1 MEGIQTLK
9 TKAFAKWAKEEGL
22 SDAALAGAV
31 HEMQQ
36 GLYDANLGG
45 GVYKKRLAHDGRGK
59 SGGFRVILAFKMND
73 VAIFVYG
80 FSKNERDNI
89 TRKQKEALKIL
100 VKVYFSYN
108 EEQLAKAKRVGELI
122 EVVS

>member
-22 SDAALAGAV
+22 SDAALVGAA

-45 GVYKKRLAHDGRGK
+45 GVYKKRLAHGGRGK
-59 SGGFRVILAFKMND
+59 SGGLRVILAFKIND
-73 VAIFVYG
+73 LAIFVYG

-89 TRKQKEALKIL
+89 TQKHKDALKAFA
-100 VKVYFSYN
+100 KVYFSYN
-108 EEQLAKAKRVGELI
+108 EAQIAKAKRVGELI
-122 EVVS
+122 EVVP